1 MQSFAHFS
9 LFCASKLRVMKKN
22 IAIFASGSGS
32 NAENIIRYFQK
43 NDSVQVSLVLSNKS
57 DAYVL
62 ERAHRLG
69 VACNVFP
76 KEDWIAGDEILA
88 ILQEYRIDFVVL
100 AGFLVRV
107 PDLLLHAYPDK
118 IINSAGFLES
128 SLYPTSCPLIYT
140 YTPDLAA
147 LLPKF
152 GGKGMYG
159 DRVHEAVVAA
169 GEKESG
175 ITIHYINEHYDEGNA
190 IFQATCPVLPTDSPD
205 DVAKKVHA
213 LEYEHF
219 PQVIEQVLKK

>member
-9 LFCASKLRVMKKN
+9 LFCASNLRVMKKN

-32 NAENIIRYFQK
+32 NAENLIRYFQK
-43 NDSVQVSLVLSNKS
+43 SDSVEVSLVLSNKT
-57 DAYVL
+57 DYF
-62 ERAHRLG
+62 RFDIPNRLK
-69 VACNVFP
+69 VPCNVFP

-88 ILQEYRIDFVVL
+88 ILQEYRIDFIVL

-107 PDLLLHAYPDK
+107 PDLLLHAYPNK
-118 IINSAGFLES
+118 IINIHPAH
-128 SLYPTSCPLIYT
+128 
-140 YTPDLAA
+140 
-147 LLPKF
+147 LPKF

-175 ITIHYINEHYDEGNA
+175 ITIHYINERYDEGN
-190 IFQATCPVLPTDSPD
+190 IVFQAACPVLPTDSPE

-219 PQVIEQVLKK
+219 PRIIERVLCGE

>member
-1 MQSFAHFS
+1 M
-9 LFCASKLRVMKKN
+9 FCTFFTVLCIEFESYEEKHRNFRFRFRFKCREYYPV
-22 IAIFASGSGS
+22 FP
-32 NAENIIRYFQK
+32 K

-69 VACNVFP
+69 VPCNVFP

-118 IINSAGFLES
+118 IINIH
-128 SLYPTSCPLIYT
+128 P
-140 YTPDLAA
+140 A
-147 LLPKF
+147 LLPRF

-219 PQVIEQVLKK
+219 PQVIEQVLKNKY

>member
-1 MQSFAHFS
+1 MHCFAHFS
-9 LFCASKLRVMKKN
+9 LFCALKSRVMKKN

-43 NDSVQVSLVLSNKS
+43 SGSAQVSLVLSNKS

-69 VACNVFP
+69 VPCNVFP

-88 ILQEYRIDFVVL
+88 VLQEARIDFIVL
-100 AGFLVRV
+100 AGFLFRV
-107 PDLLLHAYPDK
+107 PDLLLHAYPYK
-118 IINSAGFLES
+118 IINIH
-128 SLYPTSCPLIYT
+128 P
-140 YTPDLAA
+140 A
-147 LLPKF
+147 LLPKY

-159 DRVHEAVVAA
+159 DRVHQAVVTA

-175 ITIHYINEHYDEGNA
+175 ITIHYINEHYDEGDI
-190 IFQATCPVLPTDSPD
+190 IFQATCAVLPTDSPD

-219 PQVIEQVLKK
+219 PLVIEKLLNEK

>member
-1 MQSFAHFS
+1 
-9 LFCASKLRVMKKN
+9 MKKN

-69 VACNVFP
+69 VPCNVFP

-88 ILQEYRIDFVVL
+88 VLQEFRIDLIVL
-100 AGFLVRV
+100 AGFLIRV
-107 PDLLLHAYPDK
+107 PDLLLYAYPDK
-118 IINSAGFLES
+118 IINIH
-128 SLYPTSCPLIYT
+128 P
-140 YTPDLAA
+140 A
-147 LLPKF
+147 LLPKY

-159 DRVHEAVVAA
+159 DRVHQAVVAA

-175 ITIHYINEHYDEGNA
+175 ITIHYINEHYDKGDT
-190 IFQATCPVLPTDSPD
+190 IFQAVCPIFPTDSPD
-205 DVAKKVHA
+205 DVAKKIHA

-219 PQVIEQVLKK
+219 PLVIEKLLNEK